1 MQIKRLHTIRRQ
13 PSYITELVPSDNSL
27 INEEM
32 KTTVKHSAT
41 ANNLLKQESNF
52 GFNLKNKLD
61 VVVEEAPD
69 TTKTTLQTL

>member
-13 PSYITELVPSDNSL
+13 PSYITELLPIDNSL

-32 KTTVKHSAT
+32 KTNVKHSST
-41 ANNLLKQESNF
+41 TNNLLKQESNL

-69 TTKTTLQTL
+69 TTKTTLQT

>member
-1 MQIKRLHTIRRQ
+1 
-13 PSYITELVPSDNSL
+13 
-27 INEEM
+27 M

-69 TTKTTLQTL
+69 TTKTTL